1 MKPQNKHDFKYEK
14 NRGLFYYF
22 KGERLKTGIKEESS
36 TPCMISVSLE
46 NADISGEGCLSCQKL
61 IPYLLECY
69 SFSHH

>member
-36 TPCMISVSLE
+36 THCKISVSLE
-46 NADISGEGCLSCQKL
+46 NADISGEGCLS
-61 IPYLLECY
+61 
-69 SFSHH
+69 